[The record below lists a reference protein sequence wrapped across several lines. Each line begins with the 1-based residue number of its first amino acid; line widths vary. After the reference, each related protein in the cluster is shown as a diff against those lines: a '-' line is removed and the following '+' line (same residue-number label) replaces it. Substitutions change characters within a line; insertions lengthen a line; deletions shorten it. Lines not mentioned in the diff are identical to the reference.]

1 MKSVF
6 YFILAGVLFGLFVY
20 TCTAPER
27 EANENI
33 NKALDESQ
41 RYTDEVGGLAQQIAD
56 ICIEYEDEDSVPLD
70 SIYRIAMD
78 IVDKNNGAINILEDA
93 SSSMNREVYNNEY

>member
-1 MKSVF
+1 MR
-6 YFILAGVLFGLFVY
+6 YFLSLLIAAVAFGLFVY

-27 EANENI
+27 EAYENI

-41 RYTDEVGGLAQQIAD
+41 QYTDEVSGLAQQIAD
-56 ICIEYEDEDSVPLD
+56 ICIEYEGEDSVPLD

-78 IVDKNNGAINILEDA
+78 IVDKNNGAVDILEDA
-93 SSSMNREVYNNEY
+93 SSSMNKETYNNEY